1 MLKKLAII
9 CTAMAALQAAP
20 LQAASAT
27 AVHVAVPYGDLNL
40 ASVQGRM
47 ALHRRLEIA
56 AGTVCGGEPD
66 MKMPGYR
73 AYRRC
78 VFDVLQRAMDKV
90 PAARPQMAAVQ
101 DLTVQAQP

>member
-9 CTAMAALQAAP
+9 CVAIAALQAAP
-20 LQAASAT
+20 LQAAPAS

-40 ASVQGRM
+40 ASAQGRM
-47 ALHRRLEIA
+47 ALHRRLEVA
-56 AGTVCGGEPD
+56 AGMVCGGEPD

-78 VFDVLQRAMDKV
+78 VFDALQRAIDKV
-90 PAARPQMAAVQ
+90 PAGRPQMAAAQ
-101 DLTVQAQP
+101 DLTVQARR